1 MFAGLVDSLCLSFA
15 WTVLLLQIVSDY
27 GLGAAGLVSA
37 AMLVGIALSAPVAS
51 RLACLLDGRRLLRS
65 AAAVE
70 SVLRVGVFAL
80 LVTGAPLLVLVAC
93 VSLMNVT
100 AWTGYAGMR
109 AEVSAVS
116 PGTSALTWYGTGVA
130 AIEAVGAAA
139 AALLPLVADVE
150 KTQVLVLVAAVYVLG
165 LVPTVVVAGGS
176 LIPRAVP
183 ARPAGS
189 RVRSWR
195 PRATMPVVA
204 GVLLMFAASAP
215 TLLSVGLAAELH
227 GRASVALVA
236 AAFTVGSLTA
246 PLIAFHV
253 QRRRANGPTVW
264 LLCALGMTLGWVL
277 APWSVVLMMVAQM
290 ASGLCMTALEG
301 LLDTSIAARAGAGVT
316 GALARS
322 TAGRALGS
330 AAAVALLP
338 DAVGQV
344 GLTTSV
350 AFVVAVLGV
359 ALLVVRRCQRTSAP
373 RRVGANARLNRAESA
388 RTHV

>member
-1 MFAGLVDSLCLSFA
+1 
-15 WTVLLLQIVSDY
+15 
-27 GLGAAGLVSA
+27 
-37 AMLVGIALSAPVAS
+37 
-51 RLACLLDGRRLLRS
+51 
-65 AAAVE
+65 
-70 SVLRVGVFAL
+70 
-80 LVTGAPLLVLVAC
+80 
-93 VSLMNVT
+93 
-100 AWTGYAGMR
+100 
-109 AEVSAVS
+109 
-116 PGTSALTWYGTGVA
+116 
-130 AIEAVGAAA
+130 
-139 AALLPLVADVE
+139 
-150 KTQVLVLVAAVYVLG
+150 
-165 LVPTVVVAGGS
+165 
-176 LIPRAVP
+176 
-183 ARPAGS
+183 
-189 RVRSWR
+189 
-195 PRATMPVVA
+195 
-204 GVLLMFAASAP
+204 MFAASAP

-350 AFVVAVLGV
+350 AFVAGVLGV
-359 ALLVVRRCQRTSAP
+359 ALLVVRRRERTSEPPPSRRERTSGP
-373 RRVGANARLNRAESA
+373 RRVGANARLNPAESA
-388 RTHV
+388 RTHVFAGCPGWDSNPHWMVFETTASAIGLPGRTAPQGSRPGPGTSWAAGSNPCHCLVTE